1 VDRRLVSEAC
11 GVKWFVPGG
20 RPGPFTP
27 VRCGSCGGPLAPLD
41 APADDLPG
49 WDDEPD

>member
-1 VDRRLVSEAC
+1 MCEVC

-20 RPGPFTP
+20 RPVPVTP
-27 VRCGSCGGPLAPLD
+27 VRCGSCGGPLAPLY